1 MKLFLITL
9 FISIPCFAED
19 SSWPLDNE
27 KNLPS
32 LLDPQKPYVDT
43 NVEENKYLENLS
55 RQVLEQTIEVDDQ
68 SKLVTTQQEQEL
80 TPSTEEFL
88 GTPAVEE

>member
-9 FISIPCFAED
+9 FISIPCFAEN

-32 LLDPQKPYVDT
+32 LLDPQKPYIDII
-43 NVEENKYLENLS
+43 VEENKYLENIS
-55 RQVLEQTIEVDDQ
+55 NQIIEHAAET
-68 SKLVTTQQEQEL
+68 SQQETLEVEDI
-80 TPSTEEFL
+80 SEA
-88 GTPAVEE
+88 PAVEE